1 MGDAT
6 KDRQQARALTRR
18 VWRYGLVVVLAWSLL
33 VWGSA
38 HWTLREHNEHIHG
51 LAKVWAE
58 TAFEKDIQYR
68 LWSAR
73 HGGVYVPITADTPPN
88 PYLEDIPERDIVTP
102 SGRHLTL
109 INPAYM
115 TRQVL
120 ELGRERNTVLG
131 HITSLR
137 PLRPENR
144 ADAWETVALQAFER
158 GAKEYGEITLL
169 DGQRYFRFMRPLY
182 VDAAC
187 LKCHAKQGYRE
198 GEVRGGLSVAV
209 PVHRLLDETTD
220 FIELVL
226 THLVMWGLVVA
237 GIVVATAGLA
247 RQAQHLLAGNAAL
260 AREVMT
266 RREAEVRLRDEHQR
280 QLTMEHQLQQAQE
293 QLLQSEKMAAIG
305 QLAAGVAHEINNP
318 TGYVLSNLGTLQKYL
333 EDVMQVL
340 AAYEACAASLAQD
353 TEHGR
358 KIAALRQALDL
369 DYIKGDVLELLR
381 ESREGMN
388 RVRKIVQDLKEFSH
402 TDSGEWQWA
411 DLHACMEST
420 LNVVWNELK
429 YRTEV
434 VKEYGAVPLVYCIPS
449 QINQVIMNLLTN
461 AAQAIPEHGTITL
474 RTGQAGDEAWFEISD
489 TGVGIPPE
497 HLHRVFEPFFTT
509 KPVGKGTGLGLSLSF
524 GIVHKHAGRIEVDS
538 VMGRGTTFRVW
549 LPINGGGEAPRQE
562 PPSV

>member
-1 MGDAT
+1 MTGDMQ
-6 KDRQQARALTRR
+6 RVRVVVRR
-18 VWRYGLVVVLAWSLL
+18 IWRYGTLAALAWSLL

-38 HWTLREHNEHIHG
+38 RWTLHEHHEHI
-51 LAKVWAE
+51 LSVAKVWAE

-73 HGGVYVPITADTPPN
+73 HGGVYVPITAETPPN

-102 SGRHLTL
+102 SGRRLTL

-131 HITSLR
+131 HITSLN
-137 PLRPENR
+137 PLRPENK

-158 GAKEYGEITLL
+158 GAKEYSEITLL
-169 DGQRYFRFMRPLY
+169 NGQRYFRFMRPLY

-187 LKCHAKQGYRE
+187 LKCHARQGYRE

-209 PVHRLLDETTD
+209 PVYQLLEEQSD
-220 FIELVL
+220 FTGLVL
-226 THLVMWGLVVA
+226 AHLSMWTLGMVGA
-237 GIVVATAGLA
+237 VVATGRLA
-247 RQAQHLLAGNAAL
+247 RQARHLIESNAAL
-260 AREVMT
+260 EREVVI
-266 RREAEVRLRDEHQR
+266 RREAEIQLREEHQR
-280 QLTMEHQLQQAQE
+280 QLTLDHQLQQAQQ
-293 QLLQSEKMAAIG
+293 QLMQSEKMAAIG

-333 EDVMQVL
+333 EDVLTVL
-340 AAYEACAASLAQD
+340 AAYEQCEASLEVD
-353 TEHGR
+353 TEHR
-358 KIAALRQALDL
+358 RTIAALKQALDL
-369 DYIKGDVLELLR
+369 DYIKRDVLELLR

-402 TDSGEWQWA
+402 ADSGEWQWT
-411 DLHACMEST
+411 DLRHSFEST

-429 YRTEV
+429 YRAEV
-434 VKEYGAVPLVYCIPS
+434 IKEFADVPPVFCIPS

-474 RTGQAGDEAWFEISD
+474 RTGHAGGDVWFEVSD
-489 TGVGIPPE
+489 TGMGIPPE
-497 HLHRVFEPFFTT
+497 HLHRVFDPFFTT

-524 GIVHKHAGRIEVDS
+524 GIVRKHGGRFEVHS
-538 VMGRGTTFRVW
+538 EVGQGTTFRVW
-549 LPINGGGEAPRQE
+549 LPINGGDEAPRQE
-562 PPSV
+562 LPSV